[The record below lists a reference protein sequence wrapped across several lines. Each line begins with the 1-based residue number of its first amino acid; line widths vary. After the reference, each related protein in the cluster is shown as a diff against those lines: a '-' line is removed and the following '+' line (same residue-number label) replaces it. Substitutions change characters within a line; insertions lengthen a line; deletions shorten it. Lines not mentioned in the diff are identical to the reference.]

1 MSVFWEVSTR
11 VTFTI
16 QLFSCCKRNS
26 QDKKHFGVL
35 FGYTF
40 MPLQRAG
47 RRLKLVVSSLKKK
60 TFLPQPSASL
70 AKVEIAGFT
79 AALSIPDGEKL
90 QAAMFS
96 ISALKAKLCFTIA
109 FWSSIPRPSV
119 SFPPTNPLFFS
130 LCAFPRKR
138 KTCSWRSK
146 NGGAPSEI

>member
-1 MSVFWEVSTR
+1 MSTR

-16 QLFSCCKRNS
+16 QLFSCCKRNR
-26 QDKKHFGVL
+26 QDKKTL
-35 FGYTF
+35 W
-40 MPLQRAG
+40 RAFWIHIYAVTTSWKTAETCVFQ
-47 RRLKLVVSSLKKK
+47 LEEKK

-119 SFPPTNPLFFS
+119 SLPPTNSLFFS

-138 KTCSWRSK
+138 KTCSWRSE